1 MYLFKLKDVH
11 YEEILYIE
19 ELDIPDKKVT
29 CIVGESGSGK
39 STLIKL
45 LNNLISHDSGEIL
58 YKDQSLTS
66 FDPVQ
71 LRRKVVMVPQSPA
84 IFEGTIKDNLLIGLE
99 FSEKPPAD
107 DENLKNVLKL
117 VHLQKTLEEDADLL
131 SGGEKQRLALAIAF
145 LLDPEV
151 YILDEPTSGLDEETE
166 DMVIG
171 NVVREIKLKQ
181 KTLIMVTHSKK
192 IAKMFGENVIEL
204 KDGILANTKEIHNG

>member
-171 NVVREIKLKQ
+171 NVVRQIKLKK

-204 KDGILANTKEIHNG
+204 KDGILASTKEIHNG